1 MKNGKIGW
9 LILFILSSIV
19 TSCTGLPIIVM
30 LFFGLLLSLF
40 MGNGTID
47 GQSFSWNVFT
57 QHDIAMMVTMVLSGI
72 LALFS
77 FRKYKK

>member
-1 MKNGKIGW
+1 MKKGKTGW

-30 LFFGLLLSLF
+30 LFFGLLLCLF

-57 QHDIAMMVTMVLSGI
+57 QHDIEMMVAMVLSGVS
-72 LALFS
+72 ALFS
-77 FRKYKK
+77 YKKYKE